1 MWDFY
6 FNFDKDSEIEG
17 WGLHSYQ
24 NSMRG
29 FNQQQQSKYIEKF
42 EDPFFE
48 NITAVIEKKGRFV
61 AEVYFYCLRPMI
73 KTDNAFIKRYED
85 LYAKIKTDSPD
96 NTFYLNMLKETI
108 YDLKVKQKAQEAS
121 ANYLESKNLD

>member
-1 MWDFY
+1 
-6 FNFDKDSEIEG
+6 
-17 WGLHSYQ
+17 
-24 NSMRG
+24 
-29 FNQQQQSKYIEKF
+29 
-42 EDPFFE
+42 
-48 NITAVIEKKGRFV
+48 
-61 AEVYFYCLRPMI
+61 MI

-121 ANYLESKNLD
+121 ANYLESKNLDWRLI